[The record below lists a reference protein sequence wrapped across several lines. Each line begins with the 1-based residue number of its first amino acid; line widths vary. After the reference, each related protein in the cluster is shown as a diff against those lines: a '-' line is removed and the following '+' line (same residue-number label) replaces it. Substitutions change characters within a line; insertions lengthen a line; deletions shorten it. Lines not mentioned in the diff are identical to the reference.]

1 MPLSPK
7 EAAETLT
14 SVEQAARRSAQAFG
28 YRNASPYLILWGL
41 IWVAG
46 YAGTDLRPEY
56 ANLIWA
62 VLVVLGG
69 TVSFF
74 LGRHCERTV
83 GTACYKGGW
92 RMLGLFALVFAFMAA
107 TYSIMW
113 PVHGLQ
119 FGAFPALLVGA
130 IYCGMGL
137 WLGLRF
143 VVTGALVM
151 GLTLVGFFF
160 LREHFMLWM
169 AFVGGGG
176 LILAGVWFR
185 TV

>member
-1 MPLSPK
+1 MSLSPK

-14 SVEQAARRSAQAFG
+14 SVEQASRRSALAFG
-28 YRNASPYLILWGL
+28 YRKASPHLILWGL
-41 IWVAG
+41 VWVAG
-46 YAGTDLRPEY
+46 YAGTDLRPES

-69 TVSFF
+69 AVSFY
-74 LGRHCERTV
+74 LGRCERTA
-83 GTACYKGGW
+83 GTTRYKGGW
-92 RMLGLFALVFAFMAA
+92 RVLGLFALIFAFVAG

-113 PVHGLQ
+113 PVHDLQ

-130 IYCGMGL
+130 LYCGMGL
-137 WLGLRF
+137 WLGPRF